1 MLINL
6 EETLTLITHIMQQ
19 IVVTNPDTL
28 QQLIRE
34 AVQQAVSGLAVKD
47 GSSNKKEI
55 FTNRQAM
62 DYLNVSRSTLQR
74 WRGDGLLPFRQV
86 SGKIL
91 YKRED
96 LERLLKEAAK

>member
-1 MLINL
+1 MND
-6 EETLTLITHIMQQ
+6 Q
-19 IVVTNPDTL
+19 IIVAKSDEL
-28 QQLIRE
+28 QQLISD
-34 AVQQAVSGLAVKD
+34 AVQKAVEGLTVK
-47 GSSNKKEI
+47 GGGSNKKEV

-74 WRGDGLLPFRQV
+74 WRNDGLLPFRQV

-96 LERLLKEAAK
+96 LENLLKEAAK